1 MRAHRSLALRWLLR
15 ASVPLAL
22 VGCVGCDA
30 SGSTEG
36 GTPVQSDPCATGNLT
51 PTWTTLYTCY
61 FGPSGKAG
69 CSGKTSC
76 HGPPSPCSPPLD
88 CLSGTTIWTC
98 GPTRE
103 SCWQGMTTQQCFCPD
118 ASSPAGS
125 FDAAIESGALD
136 AAPESGPSDAASAET
151 GTDGAATGA
160 CRARARPSL
169 HRPFRRVARAIRPPR
184 HSGSLC
190 GAPPARSAST
200 TCPGRRPAPRQATRS
215 APRTWISSPPGSA
228 RVPRITSGL
237 ARKRAR

>member
-76 HGPPSPCSPPLD
+76 HGPPSPCSPPMD

-160 CRARARPSL
+160 CPSTCTAL
-169 HRPFRRVARAIRPPR
+169 P
-184 HSGSLC
+184 
-190 GAPPARSAST
+190 APPV
-200 TCPGRRPAPRQATRS
+200 
-215 APRTWISSPPGSA
+215 PPGSSSDPTTTPLWFA
-228 RVPRITSGL
+228 LRGAPSKIGQHDMPWTPPGAAPGYTFSAQDLDLISTWIREG
-237 ARKRAR
+237 AQDN